1 MRELLTSC
9 GGEEFIPMFARK
21 EITFKEI
28 QFMEEKDLKEVTLA
42 LLAVKQ
48 SGPCFDS
55 YFAFRLE

>member
-1 MRELLTSC
+1 
-9 GGEEFIPMFARK
+9 MFARK

-28 QFMEEKDLKEVTLA
+28 QLMEEKELREVTL
-42 LLAVKQ
+42 LAVIQ